1 VVPPGPARDAADPGA
16 LELLPLVAPAAPVPS
31 PVVAFV
37 PFVPAA
43 SADCEVRLEEVLASP
58 AALLRDFDAQPETA
72 AVASTSSI
80 AMPMCRTRGDAAAL
94 IERAWFMRLEL
105 LVSRDML
112 ADAASIICATLRA
125 ASCRVQ
131 GRA

>member
-1 VVPPGPARDAADPGA
+1 VVPPGPARDDADPGA
-16 LELLPLVAPAAPVPS
+16 LELLPLAAPAAPVPS
-31 PVVAFV
+31 PVV
-37 PFVPAA
+37 PFVPAP

-72 AVASTSSI
+72 VVASTSST

>member
-16 LELLPLVAPAAPVPS
+16 LELLPLAAPAAPAPS
-31 PVVAFV
+31 PVV

-72 AVASTSSI
+72 AVASTSST
-80 AMPMCRTRGDAAAL
+80 AMPMCRTRGDDAAL
-94 IERAWFMRLEL
+94 IERAWFMRLGL

-112 ADAASIICATLRA
+112 ADAASIICATLQA
-125 ASCRVQ
+125 GSCRVQ